1 VGHSGFRVLV
11 KGERMIRKYE
21 ELSNRIRLL
30 QIDNQFKDQ
39 QILNIKKILIDAGI
53 LVEVE
58 ASSSTPTI
66 YPIENKLYTVKKEL

>member
-1 VGHSGFRVLV
+1 
-11 KGERMIRKYE
+11 MIRKYE

-58 ASSSTPTI
+58 ASLSTPTI
-66 YPIENKLYTVKKEL
+66 YPIENKLYTVKKEIQ

>member
-1 VGHSGFRVLV
+1 
-11 KGERMIRKYE
+11 MIRKYE